1 MTPQQRAERL
11 RYKLEWCGL
20 PKGTLDRDAMGN
32 LASLG
37 GMHTNGSRQLWEVC
51 YAYCGVIPTV
61 APHLP
66 VLPTWRYTH
75 CGAIPTVAL
84 YSLWRYAY
92 CGHTH

>member
-37 GMHTNGSRQLWEVC
+37 GRHTNGSRQLWEVC

-61 APHLP
+61 
-66 VLPTWRYTH
+66 VLCLLWCYTY
-75 CGAIPTVAL
+75 CGAAPPSAPDVVL
-84 YSLWRYAY
+84 YSLWPYAL
-92 CGHTH
+92 GVHT